1 MRRWS
6 EAELGQVSA
15 RLRGAIQAP
24 AAGPRKRGKY
34 GNSKVTFQ
42 GQTFDSKAELEEW
55 QLLKTQELGGAIRAV
70 IRQVSMPLPGT
81 RRRIRVDFLIV
92 ENDGRQRWR
101 DKKGFLTP
109 EWAGKRQQ
117 VKEAYG
123 IDIELC

>member
-1 MRRWS
+1 MTRWS
-6 EAELGQVSA
+6 EADLAKVA
-15 RLRGAIQAP
+15 PRLRQAIQAP
-24 AAGPRKRGKY
+24 AAGSRDRGKY
-34 GNSKVTFQ
+34 GNSKCEFQ

-55 QLLKTQELGGAIRAV
+55 KLLKAQELTGSIRAV

-101 DKKGFLTP
+101 DKKGFMTP

-117 VKEAYG
+117 VREAYG
-123 IDIELC
+123 IEIELC